1 MIRSGVFGIVK
12 TTLSNTLALRED
24 ISWGLYPIYGW
35 ACSEAF
41 INIVCG
47 SLPTLKPLYE
57 KVVNKKPLGISR
69 QSSSFPASSGLT
81 ADSKGKSSRMRRLL
95 FRDTK
100 KHQRYPIGES
110 NAPRDSL
117 DMGQFADEGNQIWTQ
132 QSFWYSYSQHRDDA
146 V

>member
-1 MIRSGVFGIVK
+1 MISSGVFGIVK

-57 KVVNKKPLGISR
+57 KVVNRKPLGTSR
-69 QSSSFPASSGLT
+69 QSSSFPTPTGLK
-81 ADSKGKSSRMRRLL
+81 ADFKARSSRMKRFLS
-95 FRDTK
+95 RDAK
-100 KHQRYPIGES
+100 KHQHYPIGES

-117 DMGQFADEGNQIWTQ
+117 DMGQFADEGNEIWTQ
-132 QSFWYSYSQHRDDA
+132 QTFGYSYNQHTEDA

>member
-57 KVVNKKPLGISR
+57 KVVNKKPLRTSR
-69 QSSSFPASSGLT
+69 QSSNFPASASLT
-81 ADSKGKSSRMRRLL
+81 ADSKGKSSRMKRLF

-100 KHQRYPIGES
+100 KHQHYPIGES

-132 QSFWYSYSQHRDDA
+132 QSFGFSYSQHRDDD